1 MATVQ
6 PVPWIAGSI
15 EATAREKECSASG
28 LVELMLKD
36 RARLDEL
43 LREESRSPELIP
55 RFLGIALAGFT
66 IYSIAATVVLNAAGT
81 TSPWVPAARWAH
93 ATAANLILAYDLGLI
108 AAAGICLP
116 SFHFYGLLAGLRISM
131 LRVAAHTAKC
141 LATTAVVLVG
151 ILPLYVAVALGA
163 IVFGAPE
170 AWLHR
175 TVDLGLLLPFIAG
188 LWGVRALY
196 VGFTR
201 LGETM
206 RPDRRESRTSF
217 LRRLT
222 LAWAACYSVV
232 TPVMIH
238 ALWRHFSG

>member
-1 MATVQ
+1 MATVH
-6 PVPWIAGSI
+6 PVPWIAESPPS
-15 EATAREKECSASG
+15 TAHEEECSASG

-43 LREESRSPELIP
+43 LREGPRQAELIP

-66 IYSIAATVVLNAAGT
+66 LYGVAATVVLNAAAT
-81 TSPWVPAARWAH
+81 APPWVPAARWAH
-93 ATAANLILAYDLGLI
+93 HTAANLILAYDLGLI
-108 AAAGICLP
+108 AAAGVCLP
-116 SFHFYGLLAGLRISM
+116 SFYFYGLLAGLRISM
-131 LRVAAHTAKC
+131 LQVTTQTVKC

-163 IVFGAPE
+163 IVFGAPSS
-170 AWLHR
+170 WLHR
-175 TVDLGLLLPFIAG
+175 TIDLGLLLPFIAG
-188 LWGVRALY
+188 LWGVRSLY
-196 VGFTR
+196 VSFMR
-201 LGETM
+201 LADTM
-206 RPDRRESRTSF
+206 RPDRREARACF